1 MGSGTP
7 GHGRDG
13 RGLATTRSPVLTPR
27 ESEILQLIVRG
38 MTDGEI
44 AEQLGISR
52 STVDAHT
59 AMLRSKLRVK
69 RKDELPAAA
78 RERGLI

>member
-1 MGSGTP
+1 M
-7 GHGRDG
+7 
-13 RGLATTRSPVLTPR
+13 LTPR
-27 ESEILQLIVRG
+27 ENQVLQLIVRG

-44 AEQLGISR
+44 AEELGISR

-59 AMLRSKLRVK
+59 SMLRSKLGVK
-69 RKDELPAAA
+69 RKDQLPAAA

>member
-1 MGSGTP
+1 MR
-7 GHGRDG
+7 GRSDP
-13 RGLATTRSPVLTPR
+13 LTLTPR
-27 ESEILQLIVRG
+27 ENEVLQLIVKG

-44 AEQLGISR
+44 AAQLGISR

-59 AMLRSKLRVK
+59 SMLRSKLRVK
-69 RKDELPAAA
+69 RKDELPKAA

>member
-1 MGSGTP
+1 M
-7 GHGRDG
+7 
-13 RGLATTRSPVLTPR
+13 LTPR
-27 ESEILQLIVRG
+27 EREVLDLIVRG

-59 AMLRSKLRVK
+59 SMLRSKLGVR
-69 RKDELPAAA
+69 RKNQLAAAA

>member
-1 MGSGTP
+1 VR
-7 GHGRDG
+7 GRSDP
-13 RGLATTRSPVLTPR
+13 LTLTPR
-27 ESEILQLIVRG
+27 ENEVLQLIVKG

-44 AEQLGISR
+44 AAQLGISR

-59 AMLRSKLRVK
+59 SMLRSKLRVK
-69 RKDELPAAA
+69 RKDELPKAA

>member
-1 MGSGTP
+1 M
-7 GHGRDG
+7 
-13 RGLATTRSPVLTPR
+13 LTPR
-27 ESEILQLIVRG
+27 EREVLDLIVRG

-44 AEQLGISR
+44 AVRLGISR

-59 AMLRSKLRVK
+59 SMLRSKLGVK
-69 RKDELPAAA
+69 RKRQLPDAA

>member
-1 MGSGTP
+1 M
-7 GHGRDG
+7 
-13 RGLATTRSPVLTPR
+13 LTRR
-27 ESEILQLIVRG
+27 ENEVLQLIVRG

-44 AEQLGISR
+44 ATHLGISR

-59 AMLRSKLRVK
+59 SMLRSKLRVR
-69 RKDELPAAA
+69 RKNELPAAA